1 VLRLLLV
8 KPEPRDGSDPRPV
21 LYPMSEL
28 RLFSQVN
35 HPRFGRG
42 VTDSAVSLSTGTV
55 RVFFRDRDRLVKAA
69 DLRDERNSSLLHLL
83 ALTQGKRAE
92 ARRRWER
99 AVYPNGIL
107 DETLDAA
114 TARLRYLTDFLRTRT
129 LTRRLP

>member
-1 VLRLLLV
+1 MN
-8 KPEPRDGSDPRPV
+8 EF
-21 LYPMSEL
+21 E
-28 RLFSQVN
+28 LFSRVN

-55 RVFFRDRDRLVKAA
+55 RVFFRDRDRFVKAA
-69 DLRDERNSSLLHLL
+69 DLYDERNSSMLHLL

-99 AVYPNGIL
+99 SPLPSWIL

-114 TARLRYLTDFLRTRT
+114 TERVRYLTDFLRTRT